1 MSCIRLVVEIV
12 KSIERFESLIES
24 KIQPSVL
31 LVSMR
36 ENRLNQAL
44 THVFSEED
52 NAALGKIGLNQ
63 ARGIPMLMVAWV
75 ISVRTG

>member
-1 MSCIRLVVEIV
+1 MSCICLVGEIV

-24 KIQPSVL
+24 KIQQSVL

-52 NAALGKIGLNQ
+52 NAALGKIGLKSV
-63 ARGIPMLMVAWV
+63 MVAWV